1 MNDDV
6 LIEQHSEKSGWFFVA
21 RGGGQRRFDLCH
33 KKVVLF
39 FEGLSSEYTWHV
51 PRVHKR
57 VLKLVNFEFQNLQ
70 FPSAQDLRLYK

>member
-1 MNDDV
+1 MFSLNSIV
-6 LIEQHSEKSGWFFVA
+6 KKVGGFLSHEGGV
-21 RGGGQRRFDLCH
+21 RGGLIFVT

-70 FPSAQDLRLYK
+70 FPSAQDLRLYKYP